1 MSAPRK
7 IQTWPT
13 LKEDLPL
20 LIQRSLGQSKKS
32 IKHKKKDF
40 GNTWQSERLTI
51 GNVAAYEGAH
61 DRWDTYIKN
70 QANINVSDPYLHN
83 HSHCT
88 ESLWDSEPNLY
99 KSRCSIKSNTSSSG
113 SSSSSAASLLLE
125 LEQPMQP
132 RRRQSITPLEMV
144 HNDSMML
151 NQPEL
156 DFGYQDIHYQP
167 F

>member
-20 LIQRSLGQSKKS
+20 QIQRSLGESKS
-32 IKHKKKDF
+32 IKKPKKKDF
-40 GNTWQSERLTI
+40 GSTWTSQRITI

-61 DRWDTYIKN
+61 DRWDTYIKK

-83 HSHCT
+83 HSNC
-88 ESLWDSEPNLY
+88 WDSEPNLF
-99 KSRCSIKSNTSSSG
+99 KSKGSIRLNTSSSG
-113 SSSSSAASLLLE
+113 SSISSAASSLLE

-144 HNDSMML
+144 HTDSMML

-167 F
+167 Y